1 MEQRG
6 LPFSRIRLTTEAHQ
20 DAHLIASASPAYP
33 PEAKAKGIEGKV
45 VLDAVI
51 GKDGIIQRL
60 SVRSGDALLAESA
73 LQTVR
78 HWVYR
83 PTTVNGVPVEVETQI
98 EVNFSADAEKSGP
111 KP

>member
-20 DAHLIASASPAYP
+20 HAHLIASASPAYP

-73 LQTVR
+73 LQTV
-78 HWVYR
+78 VYR

-98 EVNFSADAEKSGP
+98 EVNFSADAEKSGS